1 MSLARTRSSTG
12 TRAAAW
18 ALSVPLNPLPS
29 LSLCQH
35 NNCKSGK
42 DCRII
47 NINLC
52 NKKFA
57 AHTFHIEN
65 KTEMNFRIQSKC
77 EPPPLFLYLPPRAA
91 QLLCVRPT
99 INLAF
104 VLTFPTAAAVAAV
117 PLLVLCPLL
126 LFYATQCWLPRP
138 RQRPRP
144 AMQSATWKR
153 KKTFAFASKYKTMQQ
168 ASQKKKRK
176 KQKRSN

>member
-1 MSLARTRSSTG
+1 MS
-12 TRAAAW
+12 
-18 ALSVPLNPLPS
+18 ALRQASYPTSAPS
-29 LSLCQH
+29 LFSCHANCNLTVQLVRCLSHNLIVSLSRSHSLSHWHSSSSLSSFPVLLTPLHPPFFLCQH

-77 EPPPLFLYLPPRAA
+77 RPPPPLFLFTPTPPRDA

-104 VLTFPTAAAVAAV
+104 VLTFPTAAAVAAAAV

-126 LFYATQCWLPRP
+126 LFYATQC
-138 RQRPRP
+138 
-144 AMQSATWKR
+144 
-153 KKTFAFASKYKTMQQ
+153 
-168 ASQKKKRK
+168 
-176 KQKRSN
+176 